1 MSCSALPA
9 EFFPVLIGYAGA
21 ADPEMGLGDL
31 TVEFFSNLIGYGE
44 TPMLTI
50 CAVLGACLAGLTCG
64 VLGSFI
70 TLRRMSLFADMLGH
84 AVLPGVAAGFILA
97 GSKSTPALLVGS
109 LVAGLLAAV
118 LTRAITSHSR
128 IKDDASLGI
137 TLSLFY
143 AIGIWL
149 LSWIAHAGPELSSE
163 ASGLN
168 QYLFGNPA
176 IINEIDLFFLAGAA
190 IVVLAVLGLFF
201 KEVTASIFAP
211 SFSRSIG
218 LPLRFFDSLL
228 LVLLTLVIVVSLKIL
243 GVILV
248 AALLVIPPATAYLLT
263 DKLPRMVLLSATLG
277 ALAGLGGVYLDFVFE
292 IGVGPAIVCLA
303 FLGLMA
309 AFLGSPRHGVLGRYL
324 RHKRLALKT
333 LRENLLTSAW
343 RIGEHGGELTAIPI
357 GDLASERNEE
367 PAATRLL
374 ARRMNGSGWGW
385 LENKDDHLVLTPSGQ
400 ERARA
405 LMRGHRLWEIF
416 LQREAS
422 LAPDHVHAGAEEI
435 EHFLDAGTLRE
446 LEELLDNPETDPH
459 GKMIPPGSR
468 GGEPS

>member
-1 MSCSALPA
+1 MSSGDSLA
-9 EFFPVLIGYAGA
+9 EFFSSTLH
-21 ADPEMGLGDL
+21 L
-31 TVEFFSNLIGYGE
+31 TGEFFSSLIGQGDAAQA
-44 TPMLTI
+44 TI
-50 CAVLGACLAGLTCG
+50 NAVLGACLAGLTCG
-64 VLGSFI
+64 SIGSFI
-70 TLRRMSLFADMLGH
+70 TLRRMALFADMLGH

-97 GSKSTPALLVGS
+97 GSKSTPALLLGS
-109 LVAGLLAAV
+109 LAAGLLAAA

-149 LSWIAHAGPELSSE
+149 LSWITRASPELSSE

-168 QYLFGNPA
+168 HYLFGNPA
-176 IINEIDLFFLAGAA
+176 VIHTVDLVFLASAA
-190 IVVLAVLGLFF
+190 VVILAVLALFF
-201 KEVTASIFAP
+201 KELTASIFDP
-211 SFSRSIG
+211 SFTSSIG
-218 LPLRFFDSLL
+218 LPQRLFDGLL

-263 DKLPRMVLLSATLG
+263 DKLQRMVLLSAVLG
-277 ALAGLGGVYLDFVFE
+277 ALAGFGGVYLDFVLA
-292 IGVGPAIVCLA
+292 IGVGPAIVCLS

-324 RHKRLALKT
+324 LHKRLALKT

-343 RIGEHGGELTAIPI
+343 RIGEQGGELAAIPI
-357 GDLASERNEE
+357 QDLASERGET
-367 PAATRLL
+367 PSFTRQL
-374 ARRMNGSGWGW
+374 ARRMKGSGWGR
-385 LENKDDHLVLTPSGQ
+385 LEQENDNLVLTESGR

-435 EHFLDAGTLRE
+435 EHFLDAETLRE
-446 LEELLDNPETDPH
+446 LEDLLDNPETDPH
-459 GKMIPPGSR
+459 GKLIPPKSLPGDT
-468 GGEPS
+468 P